1 MNIKQNVTELV
12 GNTPLVQLNRLME
25 KYDLKA
31 NLLAK
36 VEYFNP
42 GGSVKDRIARSM
54 IEEAER
60 VGALKPGYKIVEAT
74 SGNTGIGLALVGA
87 AKGYEVILV
96 MPDTMSVERRKFM
109 SAYGAQFILTDGAS
123 GMKGAIA
130 KALEMQKEDETIFI
144 PSQFDNLANVKAHYT
159 TTGPELMND
168 LEGQVDVVVS
178 GIGTGGTLTGISKY
192 LNEQNVKTK
201 YVAVEPTTSAVL
213 SGNEPGKHMIQGIG
227 AGFVPSILN
236 TEVID
241 EIVQVSSEEAIT
253 TAREIAS
260 TEGLFVGISSGAA
273 LKAGIELARRDEF
286 EGKNIVV
293 ILPDN
298 GDRYLST
305 ALFEEK

>member
-54 IEEAER
+54 IEEAEK